1 MKNMKTNTVQLII
14 AGIVVVLVAICG
26 TFAWFA
32 VSDSAR
38 VNQIGATVVS
48 PSIESGISEIQ
59 IYDPERGEWNS
70 YNGDIPLSFVPGQ
83 SYSFKVLF
91 YAADTQNV
99 WLQLSDPHEPEYT
112 TALEGE
118 TVAYLQDALQYRVKF
133 NENEEPSYSNL
144 NIDDTLGGAYLLENK
159 PATEFSKEQQMCV
172 CYYDLMLPG
181 TAGNEYFNKTFEA
194 DVELIFS

>member
-1 MKNMKTNTVQLII
+1 MKSMKTNTVQLII

-48 PSIESGISEIQ
+48 PSIESGVSEIQ
-59 IYDPERGEWNS
+59 IYDPVNGEWNS

-83 SYSFKVLF
+83 SYSFKVIF

-99 WLQLSDPHEPEYT
+99 WLRMSEITEPENEDGKYLREVLVSR
-112 TALEGE
+112 AKAVHEDVGEYHPLQLETDENGKLY
-118 TVAYLQDALQYRVKF
+118 ADILQ
-133 NENEEPSYSNL
+133 
-144 NIDDTLGGAYLLENK
+144 NK
-159 PATEFSKEQQMCV
+159 PANSDFFAKDKQTLI

-181 TAGNEYFNKTFEA
+181 TAGNEYFDKTLTA
-194 DVELIFS
+194 DVELIFT